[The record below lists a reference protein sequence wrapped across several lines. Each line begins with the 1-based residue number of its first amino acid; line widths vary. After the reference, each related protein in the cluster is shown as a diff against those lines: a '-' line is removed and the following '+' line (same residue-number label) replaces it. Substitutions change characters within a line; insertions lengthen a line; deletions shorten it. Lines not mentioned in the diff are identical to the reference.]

1 MPSVPEIT
9 RIFVEAPRRGVT
21 SPEDLA
27 RMAAGQHGEAGREAM
42 REYQQAIGDATKRG
56 EDARLS
62 VHPQLV
68 ARGRLVA
75 QVLTAWPVDAESAN
89 G

>member
-1 MPSVPEIT
+1 
-9 RIFVEAPRRGVT
+9 
-21 SPEDLA
+21 
-27 RMAAGQHGEAGREAM
+27 M